1 MILFAAW
8 ASMPDMP
15 WWLLQMTAFAARLA
29 LDCQRVQG
37 GYTDCIPCIKLSPE
51 QLQSDTFTAPFEAEA
66 ADAPG
71 TETMTRQTDTAAEA
85 VPRSASTAALSTEPP
100 EVSAPDGPAPPQN
113 GSEPSLVQ
121 SLTGRVRSFSQSSK
135 GIAQRAMARVSS
147 TGKGEARAYGVTP
160 CLHWYMEHVH
170 APALAKPLVQLVVLA
185 TFVGLF
191 VLSLAALPHVSRS
204 DCLRMCVVH
213 T

>member
-1 MILFAAW
+1 
-8 ASMPDMP
+8 
-15 WWLLQMTAFAARLA
+15 
-29 LDCQRVQG
+29 VQG

-51 QLQSDTFTAPFEAEA
+51 QLQSDTAAAPFEAEA

-71 TETMTRQTDTAAEA
+71 TETMTRQTEAA
-85 VPRSASTAALSTEPP
+85 PRSASTAALSTEPP

-113 GSEPSLVQ
+113 GSEPSLIQ
-121 SLTGRVRSFSQSSK
+121 SLTGRVKSFSQSSK

-147 TGKGEARAYGVTP
+147 SAKGERGAYGVTP

-170 APALAKPLVQLVVLA
+170 APALAKPVVQLVVLA

-191 VLSLAALPHVSRS
+191 VLSLAALPHVSR
-204 DCLRMCVVH
+204 
-213 T
+213 

>member
-1 MILFAAW
+1 
-8 ASMPDMP
+8 
-15 WWLLQMTAFAARLA
+15 MTAFAARLA

-37 GYTDCIPCIKLSPE
+37 GYTDCIPCIKLSTE
-51 QLQSDTFTAPFEAEA
+51 QLQSDTAAAPFEAEA

-71 TETMTRQTDTAAEA
+71 TETMTRQTDMAAEA

-100 EVSAPDGPAPPQN
+100 EVFPPDVPAPPQN

-121 SLTGRVRSFSQSSK
+121 SLTGRVKSFGQSSK
-135 GIAQRAMARVSS
+135 GIAQRAMARVSGS
-147 TGKGEARAYGVTP
+147 ATGERGAYGVTP

-170 APALAKPLVQLVVLA
+170 APALAKPWVQLVVLA

-204 DCLRMCVVH
+204 ECQRMCIVVAMC
-213 T
+213 